1 MCGNGIYLLNKII
14 MDSKDKCEL
23 KRLFNQIGLY
33 QDKIQG
39 ILDRYQDKHQTGT
52 LQETLIIENLNASI
66 SYLWSS
72 YCSMEE
78 VISDI

>member
-1 MCGNGIYLLNKII
+1 MN
-14 MDSKDKCEL
+14 SKDKSEL
-23 KRLFNQIGLY
+23 KRLYNQIGFY
-33 QDKIQG
+33 KDKIQEV
-39 ILDRYQDKHQTGT
+39 LDRYQNEHQTGT